1 MTFKLSSFPFAT
13 RLAAAGR
20 AFLPGWQAV
29 FIIAAISLYL
39 ALPGAIKKA
48 ALIFFTAAGG
58 LIGLGAT
65 IHEITLL
72 AARVLKAIRH
82 PNRQKHEPIELQASE
97 ARP

>member
-1 MTFKLSSFPFAT
+1 MTVKLPSPRFAPW
-13 RLAAAGR
+13 LPAAGR
-20 AFLPGWQAV
+20 AFLPGWRTLSL
-29 FIIAAISLYL
+29 IAGASLYL

-48 ALIFFTAAGG
+48 APIFFTAAGG